1 MSLIPQATILD
12 IDLSSLM
19 TMGMMEPKNNEGIS
33 TTEVRWPQL
42 PSPSKG
48 PWNGR
53 VVEMMDKAQCP

>member
-1 MSLIPQATILD
+1 
-12 IDLSSLM
+12 M
-19 TMGMMEPKNNEGIS
+19 TMGMMEPKNNKGIS

>member
-1 MSLIPQATILD
+1 MSLVPEAIILD

-19 TMGMMEPKNNEGIS
+19 TMGLMEPRNNKGIS

-48 PWNGR
+48 P
-53 VVEMMDKAQCP
+53 